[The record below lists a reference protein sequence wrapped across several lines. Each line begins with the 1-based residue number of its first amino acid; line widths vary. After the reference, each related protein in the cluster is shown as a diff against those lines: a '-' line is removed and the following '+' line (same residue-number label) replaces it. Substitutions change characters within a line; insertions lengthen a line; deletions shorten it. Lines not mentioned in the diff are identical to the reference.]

1 MLATNW
7 FQVNHFAAVGW
18 SCASGTTLSNPFVH
32 PNVFLRRSVPGEVLA
47 HAIAHELL
55 PRIPVAEGPKRFF
68 DREQQSFAVVVRE
81 LEASTLAGPRVPVFN
96 GVVEAAGGADDRD
109 RAVAQTIHLV
119 QAARLEVRRHDEKIA
134 RSLDAMRQRLVVAKT
149 HGDLV
154 HSEDLETVMK
164 SVNHSQTG
172 LVWDI
177 ANMWT
182 ITKEPPAQVYDKLKK
197 YIRHAHIKDAKLVNG
212 EPQYVFL
219 GQGEVPIFEAIDLLQ
234 KGGYK
239 GFYSFEWEKLWHPE
253 LAAPELA
260 LADYPEAMKKHFT

>member
-1 MLATNW
+1 MVRPIMRRLPGRSQMLATNW

-109 RAVAQTIHLV
+109 RPVLQAVNLV
-119 QAARLEVRRHDEKIA
+119 EAARLVLRWHQEHVTPGFNLVRNGI
-134 RSLDAMRQRLVVAKT
+134 VVG
-149 HGDLV
+149 HFDR
-154 HSEDLETVMK
+154 
-164 SVNHSQTG
+164 N
-172 LVWDI
+172 
-177 ANMWT
+177 
-182 ITKEPPAQVYDKLKK
+182 
-197 YIRHAHIKDAKLVNG
+197 
-212 EPQYVFL
+212 
-219 GQGEVPIFEAIDLLQ
+219 LL
-234 KGGYK
+234 
-239 GFYSFEWEKLWHPE
+239 
-253 LAAPELA
+253 
-260 LADYPEAMKKHFT
+260 